1 MDPSLV
7 MGGAAPPP
15 PTQPP
20 YSYPMPIPQ
29 PVSVGEND
37 SHQYGGGPPGSVNPA
52 STYIP
57 VAPPIGAFPMH
68 PYAAMF
74 GNRHGEGGNTY
85 MPFPTFPPQALTSSH
100 SHIER
105 PYAQYPTSV
114 QPPLP
119 GGYVVQ
125 IPANLASQ
133 TAASALGAAAA
144 IPVVAHSN
152 QDSRSKSK
160 HSNNKDLPQSVS
172 SQHTSLE
179 QGRDNTV
186 VMALPVRVSD
196 FHITGV
202 RSGFSIIL
210 LLAMIL
216 QHFRVQS
223 CSLWNSKSIENR
235 LIFHI

>member
-1 MDPSLV
+1 
-7 MGGAAPPP
+7 
-15 PTQPP
+15 
-20 YSYPMPIPQ
+20 
-29 PVSVGEND
+29 
-37 SHQYGGGPPGSVNPA
+37 
-52 STYIP
+52 
-57 VAPPIGAFPMH
+57 
-68 PYAAMF
+68 
-74 GNRHGEGGNTY
+74 
-85 MPFPTFPPQALTSSH
+85 MPFPTFPPQALTSAH

-172 SQHTSLE
+172 SQHTSLD

-216 QHFRVQS
+216 QHFRVQT
-223 CSLWNSKSIENR
+223 CSLWNSKSIDNR